1 MQGSTN
7 KPSHLMASK
16 LWELPYRR
24 FWYYLLK
31 FHEKATFQQFA
42 VDMTHCKEAWNLST
56 APFHS
61 LYFRFSHI
69 SLSLYGFRDHPRMPS
84 NYGCYQISNRLS
96 LNSVYY
102 QKTPWIIIK
111 MHEKSGNFDKTQNYL
126 SSGRQNTQNKG
137 LYESP
142 FELSYQG
149 HVICFYRGWYSM
161 AI

>member
-1 MQGSTN
+1 MQ
-7 KPSHLMASK
+7 
-16 LWELPYRR
+16 
-24 FWYYLLK
+24 
-31 FHEKATFQQFA
+31 HE
-42 VDMTHCKEAWNLST
+42 VSWVMTHCMEAWNLST

-111 MHEKSGNFDKTQNYL
+111 MYEKKWEFWQDSEL
-126 SSGRQNTQNKG
+126 SLFWAPKYSKRGYMKVHLSYPIKDMSYASIADDRAW
-137 LYESP
+137 P
-142 FELSYQG
+142 FESTG
-149 HVICFYRGWYSM
+149 PTVGWSNW
-161 AI
+161 